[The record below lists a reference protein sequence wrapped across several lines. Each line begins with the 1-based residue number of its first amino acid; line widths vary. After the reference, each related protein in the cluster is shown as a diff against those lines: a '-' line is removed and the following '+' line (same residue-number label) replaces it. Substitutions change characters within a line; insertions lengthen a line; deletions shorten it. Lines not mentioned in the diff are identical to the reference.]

1 MMDAP
6 EKKSLGFTKYNKGVR
21 LADTEKGCIS
31 IFEGN
36 DNVPRAP
43 HPADKGG

>member
-6 EKKSLGFTKYNKGVR
+6 EKKKFGLHKYNKDAR

-36 DNVPRAP
+36 DNVPRAQ